1 MGLTIFHTL
10 FPTLFSTSKLNMRL
24 FEKISLNIVMN
35 LNNIMMIQAILIKEV
50 YTKSSSK
57 FQGLNRKIQPCSQC
71 SLCFHV
77 VATSN
82 DSF

>member
-10 FPTLFSTSKLNMRL
+10 FPTLFSTFKLNMRL
-24 FEKISLNIVMN
+24 FDNISLNIVMN
-35 LNNIMMIQAILIKEV
+35 LNNIMMIQVILIKEV

-57 FQGLNRKIQPCSQC
+57 FQGLNRKIQPYSQC

-77 VATSN
+77 VTTSN